1 MKFFNKAA
9 EDDEGLGVA
18 AQVKNQATPAAGTAS
33 RSNNTVIHS
42 AHESTPAAKTKKAYG
57 IQEVI
62 DLMRTLPD
70 VDPEF
75 VMPIVIKTLESARIN
90 VDSIIKEATQCE
102 ESIENNCVDLIS
114 KIETLELQ
122 IAKMNDEIMVLN
134 EELDNISSVK
144 NLLLGAMVEEEELV
158 EENDNDDLVAEFNL
172 TEDDIT
178 DEMVE
183 KYIDADANFD
193 DIDIDE
199 VLKDVDKMSLAQ

>member
-1 MKFFNKAA
+1 
-9 EDDEGLGVA
+9 
-18 AQVKNQATPAAGTAS
+18 
-33 RSNNTVIHS
+33 
-42 AHESTPAAKTKKAYG
+42 
-57 IQEVI
+57 
-62 DLMRTLPD
+62 MRTLPD

>member
-1 MKFFNKAA
+1 M
-9 EDDEGLGVA
+9 
-18 AQVKNQATPAAGTAS
+18 
-33 RSNNTVIHS
+33 H
-42 AHESTPAAKTKKAYG
+42 
-57 IQEVI
+57 
-62 DLMRTLPD
+62 TLPD